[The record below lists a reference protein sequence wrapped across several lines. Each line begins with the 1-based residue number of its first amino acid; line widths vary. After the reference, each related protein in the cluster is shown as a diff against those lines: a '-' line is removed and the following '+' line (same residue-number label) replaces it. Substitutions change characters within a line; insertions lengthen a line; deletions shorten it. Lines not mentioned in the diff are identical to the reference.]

1 MKQLVLYRGL
11 RVSAEEAAEV
21 IAMIQNDG
29 LHISDKQE
37 WPGFIWK
44 NLRGNLE
51 TLFENP
57 ELKMVETRPS
67 PNSPDG
73 ELSLCFADRLGA
85 EYYAIK
91 HGSHAEKVV
100 PILIKAV
107 VDMNDISI
115 DGRDFLANALGLMD
129 VDDAAKMERQT
140 QTLIKIY
147 GPKIVRYIDKI
158 KRHPDAER
166 MAILDLVS
174 NDNDIILAH
183 SKNTEVIQG
192 RFGTNFRC
200 AFFCKV
206 PIYKNKIL
214 DVQVIEGF
222 SENYHPSV
230 TINSILERY

>member
-1 MKQLVLYRGL
+1 MEQLTLYRGL
-11 RVSAEEAAEV
+11 RVSAEEAADV
-21 IAMIQNDG
+21 IATLKNDG
-29 LHISDKQE
+29 LHISDKQG

-51 TLFENP
+51 TLFEEP

-67 PNSPDG
+67 PNSHDG

-85 EYYAIK
+85 EYYALE

-100 PILIKAV
+100 PILIKAE
-107 VDMNDISI
+107 VDITDISI
-115 DGRDFLANALGLMD
+115 DGRDFLASALGLMD

-140 QTLIKIY
+140 QTLTKIY

-166 MAILDLVS
+166 MAVLDLVC

-183 SKNTEVIQG
+183 SKNKEVIKG

-206 PIYKNKIL
+206 PLPKNKIL
-214 DVQVIEGF
+214 GVHTINGF
-222 SENYHPSV
+222 SENYYPKV
-230 TINSILERY
+230 TINGILERY